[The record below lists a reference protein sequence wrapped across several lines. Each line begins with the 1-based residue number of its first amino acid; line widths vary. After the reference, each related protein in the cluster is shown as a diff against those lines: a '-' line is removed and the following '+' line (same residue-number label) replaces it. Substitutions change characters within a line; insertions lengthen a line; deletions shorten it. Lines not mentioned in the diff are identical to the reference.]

1 MMRTLIANELFK
13 LRTSR
18 APWLILLVQ
27 QVLIA
32 AGMSGM
38 AVASLDFKN
47 PDAARIM
54 LCHAGMSSLLVLV
67 LGIMAVAGEYRD
79 GTITD
84 TFLSTPRRSRVLA
97 AKLVAYTG
105 LGLVYGILS
114 ATTALIVAALWFA
127 SKGVAFDPAAAPV
140 WQTLVG
146 VALWMP
152 LYAAIGVALGALVR
166 NLGTAIAVS
175 LAWIALVEG
184 IAMNLLGGLG
194 RWLPMA
200 SGMALDNVPQGN
212 LLPQVTGGL
221 VLVAYALLFAVLA
234 SFVTMRS
241 DVA

>member
-1 MMRTLIANELFK
+1 MQALVANELFK

-18 APWLILLVQ
+18 APWLVPAAQLT
-27 QVLIA
+27 LIV
-32 AGMSGM
+32 AGMSGL
-38 AVASLDFKN
+38 AIAGLDFKS
-47 PDAARIM
+47 PTAARLLI
-54 LCHAGMSSLLVLV
+54 CHAGLSSMLVLV
-67 LGIMAVAGEYRD
+67 LGILAVAGEYRD

-84 TFLSTPRRSRVLA
+84 TFLSTPRRSRVIV

-114 ATTALIVAALWFA
+114 AITALIVAAAWFSA
-127 SKGVAFDPAAAPV
+127 KGVGFDPASAGV

-152 LYAAIGVALGALVR
+152 LYAALGVGLGAMVR
-166 NLGTAIAVS
+166 NLGAAITIA

-184 IAMNLLGGLG
+184 IAINLLGDLG

-221 VLVAYALLFAVLA
+221 VLAAYAALFAVA
-234 SFVTMRS
+234 ATFVTMRS
-241 DVA
+241 DVS

>member
-1 MMRTLIANELFK
+1 MRTLIVNELFK
-13 LRTSR
+13 LKTSR
-18 APWLILLVQ
+18 APWL
-27 QVLIA
+27 VLAAQLTLIV
-32 AGMSGM
+32 AGMSGL
-38 AVASLDFKN
+38 AIAKLDFTS
-47 PDAARIM
+47 PTAARLV

-84 TFLSTPRRSRVLA
+84 TFLSTPRRSRVIG

-114 ATTALIVAALWFA
+114 SVTALIVAAIWFSA
-127 SKGVAFDPAAAPV
+127 KGAPFDLSSTDV
-140 WQTLVG
+140 WQTLLG

-152 LYAAIGVALGALVR
+152 LYAALGVALGALVR
-166 NLGTAIAVS
+166 NLGAAITIAF
-175 LAWIALVEG
+175 AWIALVEG
-184 IAMNLLGGLG
+184 IAINLLGDLG

-212 LLPQVTGGL
+212 LLPQLTGGL
-221 VLVAYALLFAVLA
+221 VLAAYAAAFAVLA
-234 SFVTMRS
+234 TLVTMRS